1 MSYIL
6 DALRKADAERARGAV
21 PDLHAQPVLRSSAGT
36 APASGAQPW
45 AWAAGAVA
53 VTAVCGLAWVLLL
66 ARDPGRESAAAGA
79 PAAPGA
85 AGASVSATAQAPVPA
100 PVPTAATTVPMAASP
115 SAPARVAL
123 APARPPPARAVPR
136 TVIDPV
142 RPALRKPAPDPDGL
156 APATATAATTATTA
170 TTAAA
175 PPPAPTQPDAAAR
188 LAEPRLYT
196 QAELP
201 DEIRRALPTLAIG
214 GAMYSE
220 HAASRMLIING
231 QVFHE
236 RDKLAPNLTLVQI
249 RLKTAVLDFRGYR
262 YSVSY

>member
-53 VTAVCGLAWVLLL
+53 VTAVCGLAWALLT
-66 ARDPGRESAAAGA
+66 RDPGRESAAAA
-79 PAAPGA
+79 ATAAPGA
-85 AGASVSATAQAPVPA
+85 AGASVSATAQAPVPTPV
-100 PVPTAATTVPMAASP
+100 PVPTAVTTVPMAAPP
-115 SAPARVAL
+115 STPAPVAL
-123 APARPPPARAVPR
+123 APARPPPARAVTR
-136 TVIDPV
+136 TAIDPV
-142 RPALRKPAPDPDGL
+142 RPALRKPAPDPAGL
-156 APATATAATTATTA
+156 APATAATTA

-188 LAEPRLYT
+188 TAEPRLYT

-201 DEIRRALPTLAIG
+201 DEIRRTLPTLAIG

>member
-53 VTAVCGLAWVLLL
+53 VTAVCGLAWALLT
-66 ARDPGRESAAAGA
+66 RDPGRESAAAA
-79 PAAPGA
+79 ATAAPGA
-85 AGASVSATAQAPVPA
+85 AGASVSATAQAPVPTPV
-100 PVPTAATTVPMAASP
+100 PVPTAVTTVPMAAPP
-115 SAPARVAL
+115 STPAPVAL
-123 APARPPPARAVPR
+123 APARPPPARAVTR
-136 TVIDPV
+136 TAIDPV

-156 APATATAATTATTA
+156 SAATTA

>member
-21 PDLHAQPVLRSSAGT
+21 PDLHAQPVLRSSAG
-36 APASGAQPW
+36 AASASGAQPW

-53 VTAVCGLAWVLLL
+53 VTAVCGLAWVLL

>member
-53 VTAVCGLAWVLLL
+53 VTAVCGLAWALLT
-66 ARDPGRESAAAGA
+66 RDPGRESAAAA
-79 PAAPGA
+79 ATAAPGA
-85 AGASVSATAQAPVPA
+85 AGASVSATAQAPVPTPV
-100 PVPTAATTVPMAASP
+100 PVPTAVTTVPMAAPP
-115 SAPARVAL
+115 STPAPVAL
-123 APARPPPARAVPR
+123 APARPPPARAVTR
-136 TVIDPV
+136 TAIDPV
-142 RPALRKPAPDPDGL
+142 RPALRKPAPDPAGL
-156 APATATAATTATTA
+156 SPATAATAATTA

-188 LAEPRLYT
+188 TAEPRLYT

>member
-53 VTAVCGLAWVLLL
+53 VTAVCGLAWALLT
-66 ARDPGRESAAAGA
+66 RDPGRESAAAAA

-85 AGASVSATAQAPVPA
+85 AGASVSATAQAPA

-115 SAPARVAL
+115 SAPARLAL
-123 APARPPPARAVPR
+123 APARPPPARAVTR
-136 TVIDPV
+136 TAIDPV
-142 RPALRKPAPDPDGL
+142 RPALRKPAPDPAGL
-156 APATATAATTATTA
+156 APATAATTA

-188 LAEPRLYT
+188 TAEPRLYT

-201 DEIRRALPTLAIG
+201 DEIRRTLPTLAIG